1 MKNVQEQR
9 GKHKIKICE
18 RAFSKQRKSKQE
30 RKRTKGEN
38 FERMEQKSFSF
49 FILYFV
55 GGKRK
60 KETLHKIQF
69 GCSVRAVSPYGLV
82 RF

>member
-1 MKNVQEQR
+1 MRESIFQTEKTKARE
-9 GKHKIKICE
+9 KE
-18 RAFSKQRKSKQE
+18 
-30 RKRTKGEN
+30 RTKREN
-38 FERMEQKSFSF
+38 FERMEQKSFYF
-49 FILYFV
+49 FILYFCWS
-55 GGKRK
+55 KRK